1 VNPLRWIVHGASDT
15 RLREMYAER
24 MGSRQSVPLDVFNQC
39 SGTGPCDGLNN
50 FWRSLSNLTL
60 NVTLPNT
67 PPAYVP
73 ATGEGAV
80 CNNTF
85 EYWAVSQ
92 AAPMRRVIMNGNVSL
107 QDFCNRGF
115 VTPRSPADRT

>member
-1 VNPLRWIVHGASDT
+1 VINGAI
-15 RLREMYAER
+15 
-24 MGSRQSVPLDVFNQC
+24 DVFNQC

-60 NVTLPNT
+60 NVTLPKT

-73 ATGEGAV
+73 ATGEGAA

-85 EYWAVSQ
+85 DTTLPTTPTTRSSMTSGRGGPTTEP
-92 AAPMRRVIMNGNVSL
+92 APAGPATAP
-107 QDFCNRGF
+107 
-115 VTPRSPADRT
+115 TPA